1 MTAVLC
7 WLCSP
12 LVHWP
17 GWTEF
22 CVRLIGGGGSPSF
35 VPSLPTC
42 VMHCIGCLSLSGYN
56 IVSLQWSPVGSFAAP
71 PLTFATSAAQ
81 CRCPVILYPP
91 IRLSGEM
98 NKSIPPDRMNRYRV
112 SPLKLHKT
120 QNINAKH
127 LQCQCIVSG
136 CSCGPLPY
144 IFEIYLFFFS
154 GPAWKNWI
162 RKLRTI
168 ALHVYFRVLNF
179 NTTSNYQLCT
189 FLNIVLCL

>member
-1 MTAVLC
+1 MIRQYLETCIIDNWMPESKFKIVKYTFKAIVL
-7 WLCSP
+7 
-12 LVHWP
+12 
-17 GWTEF
+17 
-22 CVRLIGGGGSPSF
+22 SF
-35 VPSLPTC
+35 
-42 VMHCIGCLSLSGYN
+42 LSQFFSNCG
-56 IVSLQWSPVGSFAAP
+56 
-71 PLTFATSAAQ
+71 
-81 CRCPVILYPP
+81 
-91 IRLSGEM
+91 
-98 NKSIPPDRMNRYRV
+98 
-112 SPLKLHKT
+112 PLKKRYISKIYSEGPQEHPETIHRHKT